1 MRSMRGPLAVLGA
14 VGLIGAGLALTGC
27 GDEQA
32 VAEAAEPVVAGGA
45 DPAAAAEEL
54 GDCEQVDE
62 ECCEAAEV
70 SDQAVPEGCP
80 DCGEVDCCCDKDRKA
95 AAAAT
100 PADVPA
106 EMSEAYAEA
115 LEECGGCTHCAHAKL
130 GIELGGAHGGARG
143 EAAGDGGCPHAK
155 DGAGGAHHGGDG
167 GCPHGKAKASPAAD
181 VPVQG

>member
-14 VGLIGAGLALTGC
+14 VGLIGAGLALAGC
-27 GDEQA
+27 GEEQA

-62 ECCEAAEV
+62 ECCEADVA
-70 SDQAVPEGCP
+70 PEGCP

-106 EMSEAYAEA
+106 EMSVAYAEA

-130 GIELGGAHGGARG
+130 GIELGNPHGGEAAK
-143 EAAGDGGCPHAK
+143 AAGDGGCPHAK
-155 DGAGGAHHGGDG
+155 DEAAGGAHHGADG
-167 GCPHGKAKASPAAD
+167 GCPHGKAKASPAQPAAD